1 MTNKY
6 GAKPFYLGRET
17 GKRTVSKQQPTDDF
31 FASEFEYEV
40 YQELLRWVPK
50 ELIERQYKV
59 MIKPKTFR
67 YPAMYWTADFAILD
81 LRTNLDSTF
90 KKPFA
95 LIEAKGFVTND
106 FKIRIKLL
114 EYIQPLLY
122 SRLVI
127 IKPGDANQ
135 SIDSSRLRTDN
146 LKTLRVAIDR
156 LVPLINHHNYNKK
169 ESD

>member
-17 GKRTVSKQQPTDDF
+17 GKRTVSRQQPTDDF

-67 YPAMYWTADFAILD
+67 YPAASFFICTF
-81 LRTNLDSTF
+81 STDMTER
-90 KKPFA
+90 
-95 LIEAKGFVTND
+95 LIM
-106 FKIRIKLL
+106 
-114 EYIQPLLY
+114 
-122 SRLVI
+122 
-127 IKPGDANQ
+127 
-135 SIDSSRLRTDN
+135 
-146 LKTLRVAIDR
+146 
-156 LVPLINHHNYNKK
+156 
-169 ESD
+169 